1 MLGIG
6 ITYLLGRIHAT
17 PWGAHVNDD
26 DVELAPSQF
35 RMCRALY
42 AVTRTNVQ
50 LHPRRAAIDAA
61 VETLAC
67 AGPPSYRVPPSTPS
81 HTRHYLPSRQHSPSR
96 PGETDR
102 VLDAFLAISPE
113 DELQVWWDVTLDDEL
128 RDALSAAVRAVP
140 YLGRSESLCTMRLL
154 DEREPC
160 EALNVVPDAAERS
173 SGVADATTELL
184 CVTAEA
190 PLDVLGV
197 DVTTM
202 RRKRLRQ
209 PVGTLFVRYA
219 VSPSDWEREAREPA
233 RDGPTI
239 ARFRVADSR
248 RPSFRE
254 AVALADAMRT
264 ALQSRYG
271 RRNGRAQSPC
281 FSGRNG
287 GAPRSDQ
294 HLHAHYLVTPDAEGR
309 RADHIVVWA
318 PEGFSSSEVEALA
331 TLGVVHHWSFESEL
345 RVALTALGTE
355 DELGLASLLGES
367 AHWRSLTPFALPRHP
382 KQRGGRV
389 VDAPE
394 EQIAR
399 EWSRRRPDGPELTSV
414 RLVPGDWHTFRRTRP
429 GVARLG
435 APMLVGAELQFA
447 QPVRGPI
454 ALGALSHF
462 GLGLFEAVGA

>member
-6 ITYLLGRIHAT
+6 IQYILGRIHAT
-17 PWGAHVNDD
+17 PWGTHVNDGA
-26 DVELAPSQF
+26 VELAPSQF

-42 AVTRTNVQ
+42 AVARTNVLLQ
-50 LHPRRAAIDAA
+50 PRRAAIDAA

-67 AGPPSYRVPPSTPS
+67 ADPPSYRVPPSTPS
-81 HTRHYLPSRQHSPSR
+81 HTRHYLPSRQHSPSQ

-113 DELQVWWDVTLDDEL
+113 DELQVWWDATLDDEA
-128 RDALSAAVRAVP
+128 REALSAAARAVP
-140 YLGRSESLCTMRLL
+140 YLGRSESLCTMRVL
-154 DEREPC
+154 DEQEPHG
-160 EALNVVPDAAERS
+160 ALNVVPTEERAA
-173 SGVADATTELL
+173 GVAATTTELL
-184 CVTAEA
+184 CVTADA
-190 PLDVLGV
+190 PLDVMGV
-197 DVTTM
+197 DVSTM

-209 PVGTLFVRYA
+209 PVGTRFVTYA
-219 VSPSDWEREAREPA
+219 VSPPDRTGEDREPPRA
-233 RDGPTI
+233 GPTI

-254 AVALADAMRT
+254 AVALAEAMRT

-287 GAPRSDQ
+287 DVPRSDQ
-294 HLHAHYLVTPDAEGR
+294 HRHAHYLVTPDPEGR

-318 PEGFSSSEVEALA
+318 PEGFSPREVETLA
-331 TLGVVHHWSFESEL
+331 TLSVVHHWSFESDL

-355 DELGLASLLGES
+355 DELGPRSLLGES
-367 AHWRSLTPFALPRHP
+367 ARWRSLTPFALPRHP
-382 KQRGGRV
+382 KQRSGRV

-399 EWSRRRPDGPELTSV
+399 EWSRRHPDGPELTGV
-414 RLVPGDWHTFRRTRP
+414 RLVSGEWHTFRRARP

-435 APMLVGAELQFA
+435 APTLVGAELQFA

-462 GLGLFEAVGA
+462 GLGLFAAVGA